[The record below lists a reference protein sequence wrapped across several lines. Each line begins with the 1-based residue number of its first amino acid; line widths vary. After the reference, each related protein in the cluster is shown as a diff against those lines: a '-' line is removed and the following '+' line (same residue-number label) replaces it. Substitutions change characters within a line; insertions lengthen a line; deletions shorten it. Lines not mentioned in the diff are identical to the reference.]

1 MLRRVLVILWVAACS
16 KEGGG
21 GSKRPPDAAPVVA
34 PPPPDAAPPVDAPPA
49 EPSTRVEGQVKRG
62 DMIIKILERNGVRGT
77 DGQELIEALKGVL
90 DFKKLQ
96 PGQRYVLVHRKGKVL
111 EFELQVTEAATVK
124 AVRGPDGKL
133 SAEAI

>member
-1 MLRRVLVILWVAACS
+1 MRRRVAMLVLVVACS

-21 GSKRPPDAAPVVA
+21 GKPRPDAAPVVA
-34 PPPPDAAPPVDAPPA
+34 PAPPDAAPPVDAPPA

-77 DGQELIEALKGVL
+77 DAQELIHTLKGVL

-96 PGQRYVLVHRKGKVL
+96 PGQRYLLVHRKGKVL
-111 EFELQVTEAATVK
+111 EFSLQVTEAASVK
-124 AVRGPDGKL
+124 AVRGPDDKL
-133 SAEAI
+133 TAEAI